1 MKNFKDTLINYK
13 SKIVGERLK
22 SNSHSQMKR
31 QSYKLT
37 EDRRYGNL
45 TIDLNQLK
53 GFNKLVVSKDSEI
66 IFNQNV
72 DDDFI
77 ELITKM
83 YNSKKTY
90 SKESEDLFRDLT
102 ELSGLPIHKTSSKF
116 NKIIKTTKPKPC
128 AMYQLNCGIL

>member
-1 MKNFKDTLINYK
+1 
-13 SKIVGERLK
+13 
-22 SNSHSQMKR
+22 MKR

-37 EDRRYGNL
+37 EDGKYGNL
-45 TIDLNQLK
+45 TIDLNKLK

-66 IFNQNV
+66 IINQNV

-90 SKESEDLFRDLT
+90 SKESEDLFRALT

-116 NKIIKTTKPKPC
+116 NKIIKTSKPKPRDC
-128 AMYQLNCGIL
+128 VTSTMEYFNYPIELLSELEIILGSLKSCNT